1 MRRLRDLS
9 LVAAFFSVAHPVFQ
23 TGPATA
29 ACALA
34 SSSCY
39 PWAIEEEAKD
49 TVLLENV
56 PNNAVTS
63 VIYRVCLCA
72 PDTAI
77 DIVFRYPGK
86 AITIGTLGTGKSVPI
101 CRDYRIQTSRSSQ
114 LLVSRKGQSSQPI
127 EGCYTAL
134 SALP

>member
-1 MRRLRDLS
+1 MIRRRALLLAGIS
-9 LVAAFFSVAHPVFQ
+9 FSVALQIFWSGLAH
-23 TGPATA
+23 AT
-29 ACALA
+29 CALA

-39 PWAIEEEAKD
+39 PWAIEEGAKE

-72 PDTAI
+72 PDTAV
-77 DIVFRYPGK
+77 DIVFRYPK
-86 AITIGTLGTGKSVPI
+86 KDITIGTLGTGKSAPI

-114 LLVSRKGQSSQPI
+114 LLISRKGQASQPI

>member
-1 MRRLRDLS
+1 MTRRRAFLL
-9 LVAAFFSVAHPVFQ
+9 AAIFFSVALQIFWSGAVL
-23 TGPATA
+23 A
-29 ACALA
+29 ACASA

-39 PWAIEEEAKD
+39 PWAIEEGAND
-49 TVLLENV
+49 TTLLENV

-72 PDTAI
+72 PDTAV
-77 DIVFRYPGK
+77 DIVFRYPKK
-86 AITIGTLGTGKSVPI
+86 AITIGTLGTGKSAPI

>member
-1 MRRLRDLS
+1 MRRNRALL
-9 LVAAFFSVAHPVFQ
+9 LVAIFFSIAHLVFP
-23 TGPATA
+23 TGPAAA

-39 PWAIEEEAKD
+39 PWAIEEGSKD

-72 PDTAI
+72 PHTAV

-86 AITIGTLGTGKSVPI
+86 DITIGTLGTGKSAPI

-114 LLVSRKGQSSQPI
+114 LLVGRKDQSSQPI

>member
-1 MRRLRDLS
+1 MRRHRALL
-9 LVAAFFSVAHPVFQ
+9 LVATFFSVAHLVLQ
-23 TGPATA
+23 MGPAVA

-39 PWAIEEEAKD
+39 PWAIEEGAKD
-49 TVLLENV
+49 TVILENI

-63 VIYRVCLCA
+63 VIYRICLCA
-72 PDTAI
+72 PDTAV

>member
-1 MRRLRDLS
+1 MRRHRAFLFVAIYFS
-9 LVAAFFSVAHPVFQ
+9 IAHLVFS
-23 TGPATA
+23 TRPATA

-39 PWAIEEEAKD
+39 PWAIEEGAKD

-72 PDTAI
+72 PDMAV
-77 DIVFRYPGK
+77 DIIFRYPGK
-86 AITIGTLGTGKSVPI
+86 AITIGTLGTGKSTPI

-114 LLVSRKGQSSQPI
+114 LLVGRKDKSLQPI